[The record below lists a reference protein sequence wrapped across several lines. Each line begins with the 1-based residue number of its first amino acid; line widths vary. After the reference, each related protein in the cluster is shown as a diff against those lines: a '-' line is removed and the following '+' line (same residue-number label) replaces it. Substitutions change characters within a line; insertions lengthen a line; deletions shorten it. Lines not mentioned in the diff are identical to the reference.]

1 MVKGNSSLR
10 NKKLHS
16 SKPYDVS
23 NSFVRKVTSRVTNLL
38 PQPSWLSKWFTSS
51 VDNEAHR
58 KDALNSNDSDSED
71 DDSDA
76 INVHTPPVK
85 RAKIPLNQRFPPN
98 SFKVSVINDQ
108 ASNQQAHTSGVI
120 KDDIGTDRS
129 VAGPSGINTRQ
140 LVSSTPNIQSTA
152 THLLA
157 GTERKMNGDDRSESS
172 ESTSGCSSLV
182 PQANRQ
188 SQASESV
195 MNSLSGRRRSMDEKL
210 NFTCHLQSPRSLLSD
225 RSHSRSPRLNSSV
238 NRRRPSF
245 NVSSFGSLLL
255 GEDKTSAKNNVINS
269 PFYAGRTTYG
279 GASAY
284 RIAKDR
290 SLIQSEVVSQKR
302 SGVQVKPVNCVSDS
316 LSTMSTTARRILEAL
331 EQFSTPVL
339 DAKRIPLESSTPS
352 LSSKRKRP
360 HDTGVRPGHSP
371 RTPNLA
377 CGLTVPTVPD
387 LLKMRHR
394 EKLQDSLE
402 AARLIAASS
411 YSSNLNQ
418 EYKLRFED
426 YDTMGKHGGKIRAK
440 GKELEVDTVEAVNL
454 PNISLPLTSLPKF
467 DFVVPPAATT
477 PAVTSTFKFA
487 SPIAVTE
494 NTRTCLPADVY
505 TFSKPLS
512 AVDDKDVGV
521 SRKINCVDTSVAN
534 SPTKSG
540 AVQFIS
546 GSNRKSFEKGDR
558 KFVSCKNS
566 ESEAFVGI
574 KPASELVAGS
584 VMDILGEKSKSAG
597 ESELKEVSSSS
608 SISLDKFK
616 PSPGTW
622 ECGVCLIRNSSDA
635 TKCAA
640 CENARTSSGSVTS
653 TTASTP
659 SSLGIRCGPNK
670 DMWECSSCHVQHPC
684 SAAVCSKCL
693 VARTEK
699 RPSETKEPQV
709 PAVSLPGF
717 GNKFKPPSDTWE
729 CGTCLVRNPD
739 SLKQCQACE
748 TKRPV
753 LTAKSTATSLSK
765 STFCLGFGDKFKK
778 PAGAWD
784 CTDCMVQNNSAS
796 LKCVACGKAR
806 HGSDTQSVMKFSF
819 GIDKAGVSA
828 KESDIASLTNVQDFK
843 FGESKITSVSDFSFG
858 VPQACETKTSV
869 ETTKSTFVLPS
880 LSTDAV
886 SFGDRF
892 KQQSG
897 SWKCPNC
904 MVQNNN
910 DLMKCVKCG
919 GTRSSSELHST
930 TKFSFGLDK
939 AGVSVTES
947 SNVQN
952 FVAGE
957 TKLTSVSDSVPRT
970 AETSV
975 SAATTSFN
983 FGNVTSPLSTC
994 TLIIRP
1000 ADTSSLPQTGFTFG
1014 NTQLSKSQS
1023 PSSAE
1028 DQKPSG
1034 ALQKKCWS
1042 SGTGD
1047 GPVDS
1052 KCGAEANSEVNREP
1066 APSAYMEKIE
1076 EKPDDKDRV
1085 TKRVTFSFSESPVT
1099 NEEPHIPTKAVEGA
1113 KPVFGFTAS
1122 SLSTTAEHL
1131 NVSSVKPA
1139 AAISS
1144 FSFTSSQPT
1153 FGSSTTGAVTSSS
1166 FGGGAAA
1173 STVTTM
1179 ATTTTASNLFSFG
1192 SSTKPCVTFGG
1203 SSQQSASTSG
1213 STIPFGTT
1221 LKTMPTFSF
1230 GSLGGNKESVEIT
1243 TSSKEMPS
1251 FVTLTSTAP
1260 STLFGSFTTTTT
1272 VSPSLPSF
1280 ASATTAPSFSLGA
1293 RGTIPAFGTPSTTS
1307 STSTAVTTVASFSSV
1322 SSPDFG
1328 TGFSTLHDQ
1337 KPALS
1342 AINKP
1347 TTSSSPFT
1355 FGSSLG
1361 QTTPFSF
1368 GSIQNDQ
1375 SLANKGVFSFGA
1387 PSTPAVSS
1395 GFGFASN
1402 NQTSSQVGPAF
1413 AFGSSAVVT
1422 SSSEIPSF
1430 GTMIP
1435 ASGPVFGTAA
1445 PVFGTSNPGSNN
1457 PATTTSAAST
1467 PTYSFGCNNSQPT
1480 SNLFGFSASQTTG
1493 STVQNF
1499 NSPTANFSFG
1509 HTQPSTQTAAQPV
1522 APTFDPSIK
1531 PSFNFT
1537 KGETPTF
1544 TAASTAGR
1552 PERRIKKAVRR
1563 AHAK

>member
-869 ETTKSTFVLPS
+869 VTTKSTFVLPS

-1179 ATTTTASNLFSFG
+1179 VTTMTASNLFSFG

>member
-1 MVKGNSSLR
+1 M
-10 NKKLHS
+10 
-16 SKPYDVS
+16 
-23 NSFVRKVTSRVTNLL
+23 
-38 PQPSWLSKWFTSS
+38 
-51 VDNEAHR
+51 
-58 KDALNSNDSDSED
+58 
-71 DDSDA
+71 
-76 INVHTPPVK
+76 
-85 RAKIPLNQRFPPN
+85 
-98 SFKVSVINDQ
+98 
-108 ASNQQAHTSGVI
+108 
-120 KDDIGTDRS
+120 
-129 VAGPSGINTRQ
+129 
-140 LVSSTPNIQSTA
+140 
-152 THLLA
+152 
-157 GTERKMNGDDRSESS
+157 
-172 ESTSGCSSLV
+172 
-182 PQANRQ
+182 
-188 SQASESV
+188 
-195 MNSLSGRRRSMDEKL
+195 
-210 NFTCHLQSPRSLLSD
+210 
-225 RSHSRSPRLNSSV
+225 
-238 NRRRPSF
+238 
-245 NVSSFGSLLL
+245 
-255 GEDKTSAKNNVINS
+255 
-269 PFYAGRTTYG
+269 
-279 GASAY
+279 
-284 RIAKDR
+284 
-290 SLIQSEVVSQKR
+290 
-302 SGVQVKPVNCVSDS
+302 
-316 LSTMSTTARRILEAL
+316 
-331 EQFSTPVL
+331 
-339 DAKRIPLESSTPS
+339 
-352 LSSKRKRP
+352 
-360 HDTGVRPGHSP
+360 
-371 RTPNLA
+371 
-377 CGLTVPTVPD
+377 
-387 LLKMRHR
+387 
-394 EKLQDSLE
+394 
-402 AARLIAASS
+402 
-411 YSSNLNQ
+411 
-418 EYKLRFED
+418 
-426 YDTMGKHGGKIRAK
+426 
-440 GKELEVDTVEAVNL
+440 
-454 PNISLPLTSLPKF
+454 
-467 DFVVPPAATT
+467 
-477 PAVTSTFKFA
+477 
-487 SPIAVTE
+487 
-494 NTRTCLPADVY
+494 PADVF

-512 AVDDKDVGV
+512 AVDNKDVRV
-521 SRKINCVDTSVAN
+521 SRKINCVDTNIAN
-534 SPTKSG
+534 CPTKLG

-558 KFVSCKNS
+558 KLMSCKNS
-566 ESEAFVGI
+566 ESEVCAGI

-597 ESELKEVSSSS
+597 EAELKEVSSSS

-640 CENARTSSGSVTS
+640 CETARTSAGSVSS

-659 SSLGIRCGPNK
+659 SSPGIQCGLNK
-670 DMWECSSCHVQHPC
+670 DMWECSSCHVQNPC

-693 VARTEK
+693 LARTEK
-699 RPSETKEPQV
+699 RPSEAKEPQV
-709 PAVSLPGF
+709 PAVLLAGF

-729 CGTCLVRNPD
+729 CGTCLVRNPE

-753 LTAKSTATSLSK
+753 LTAKSTAASYSK
-765 STFCLGFGDKFKK
+765 SMFCLGFGDKFKK
-778 PAGAWD
+778 PAGSWD

-819 GIDKAGVSA
+819 GIDKAGVSV
-828 KESDIASLTNVQDFK
+828 KESDIVSSTNVQDFK
-843 FGESKITSVSDFSFG
+843 FGESKITSASDFSFG
-858 VPQACETKTSV
+858 IPQASETKTSV
-869 ETTKSTFVLPS
+869 VTTKSTFVLPS

-892 KQQSG
+892 KKQSG

-910 DLMKCVKCG
+910 DLMQCVKCG
-919 GTRSSSELHST
+919 GTRSSSESQST
-930 TKFSFGLDK
+930 TKFNFGIDK
-939 AGVSVTES
+939 AGVSVKES
-947 SNVQN
+947 SHVQN
-952 FVAGE
+952 FIAGE
-957 TKLTSVSDSVPRT
+957 TEVTSVSDSVPRT

-975 SAATTSFN
+975 SAVTTSFN
-983 FGNVTSPLSTC
+983 FGNVTSPLSAC
-994 TLIIRP
+994 AVIKP
-1000 ADTSSLPQTGFTFG
+1000 ADTSSLPQTGFSFG
-1014 NTQLSKSQS
+1014 NTQLSKFQS

-1034 ALQKKCWS
+1034 AVQKKCWS
-1042 SGTGD
+1042 SGTDD

-1052 KCGAEANSEVNREP
+1052 KCGAETNSDVKREP
-1066 APSAYMEKIE
+1066 APSACMEKIE
-1076 EKPDDKDRV
+1076 EIPDDKDRI

-1099 NEEPHIPTKAVEGA
+1099 NEEPRIPTKAVEGA

-1139 AAISS
+1139 AAVSC

-1153 FGSSTTGAVTSSS
+1153 LGNSTAGAVTSSS
-1166 FGGGAAA
+1166 FGGAAA
-1173 STVTTM
+1173 STVTTVV
-1179 ATTTTASNLFSFG
+1179 TTTTVSNLFSFG

-1230 GSLGGNKESVEIT
+1230 GSLGSNKESVEVT

-1260 STLFGSFTTTTT
+1260 ITLFGSFTTTTT

-1280 ASATTAPSFSLGA
+1280 TSATTAPSFSLGA

-1307 STSTAVTTVASFSSV
+1307 SASTAITTAASFSSV
-1322 SSPDFG
+1322 SSPDFS
-1328 TGFSTLHDQ
+1328 TGFSTVHDQ
-1337 KPALS
+1337 KPALP

-1355 FGSSLG
+1355 FGSNLG

-1387 PSTPAVSS
+1387 SSTPAVSS
-1395 GFGFASN
+1395 GFGFASS
-1402 NQTSSQVGPAF
+1402 NQVSSQVGPAF

-1430 GTMIP
+1430 GTTIP

-1445 PVFGTSNPGSNN
+1445 PIFGTSNPGSNN

-1467 PTYSFGCNNSQPT
+1467 TTYNFGSNNSQPT

-1499 NSPTANFSFG
+1499 TSPTANFSFG
-1509 HTQPSTQTAAQPV
+1509 HTQPPTQTAAQPV

-1544 TAASTAGR
+1544 T
-1552 PERRIKKAVRR
+1552 
-1563 AHAK
+1563 

>member
-1 MVKGNSSLR
+1 MAW
-10 NKKLHS
+10 
-16 SKPYDVS
+16 
-23 NSFVRKVTSRVTNLL
+23 FV
-38 PQPSWLSKWFTSS
+38 
-51 VDNEAHR
+51 H
-58 KDALNSNDSDSED
+58 
-71 DDSDA
+71 
-76 INVHTPPVK
+76 
-85 RAKIPLNQRFPPN
+85 
-98 SFKVSVINDQ
+98 
-108 ASNQQAHTSGVI
+108 
-120 KDDIGTDRS
+120 
-129 VAGPSGINTRQ
+129 
-140 LVSSTPNIQSTA
+140 
-152 THLLA
+152 
-157 GTERKMNGDDRSESS
+157 
-172 ESTSGCSSLV
+172 
-182 PQANRQ
+182 
-188 SQASESV
+188 
-195 MNSLSGRRRSMDEKL
+195 
-210 NFTCHLQSPRSLLSD
+210 
-225 RSHSRSPRLNSSV
+225 
-238 NRRRPSF
+238 
-245 NVSSFGSLLL
+245 
-255 GEDKTSAKNNVINS
+255 
-269 PFYAGRTTYG
+269 
-279 GASAY
+279 
-284 RIAKDR
+284 
-290 SLIQSEVVSQKR
+290 
-302 SGVQVKPVNCVSDS
+302 
-316 LSTMSTTARRILEAL
+316 
-331 EQFSTPVL
+331 
-339 DAKRIPLESSTPS
+339 
-352 LSSKRKRP
+352 
-360 HDTGVRPGHSP
+360 
-371 RTPNLA
+371 
-377 CGLTVPTVPD
+377 
-387 LLKMRHR
+387 
-394 EKLQDSLE
+394 
-402 AARLIAASS
+402 
-411 YSSNLNQ
+411 
-418 EYKLRFED
+418 RFED
-426 YDTMGKHGGKIRAK
+426 YDKMGKHGGKIRAK
-440 GKELEVDTVEAVNL
+440 GKELEEDTVEAVNL

-487 SPIAVTE
+487 SPITVTE
-494 NTRTCLPADVY
+494 NTRTCLPTDIF

-512 AVDDKDVGV
+512 AVDNKDVRV
-521 SRKINCVDTSVAN
+521 SRKVNCVDTSIAN
-534 SPTKSG
+534 CPTKLG

-558 KFVSCKNS
+558 KLVSCKNS
-566 ESEAFVGI
+566 ESEACVGI

-597 ESELKEVSSSS
+597 EAELKEVSSSS

-622 ECGVCLIRNSSDA
+622 ECGVCLIRNNSDA

-640 CENARTSSGSVTS
+640 CETARTSAGSVSS

-659 SSLGIRCGPNK
+659 SSPGIQCGPNK
-670 DMWECSSCHVQHPC
+670 DMWECSSCHVQNPC

-699 RPSETKEPQV
+699 RPSEAKEPQV

-729 CGTCLVRNPD
+729 CGTCLVRNPEA
-739 SLKQCQACE
+739 LKQCQACE

-753 LTAKSTATSLSK
+753 LTAKSTATSSSK
-765 STFCLGFGDKFKK
+765 STFGLGFGDKFKK
-778 PAGAWD
+778 PAGSWD
-784 CTDCMVQNNSAS
+784 CTDCLVQNNSAS
-796 LKCVACGKAR
+796 LKCVACGRAR
-806 HGSDTQSVMKFSF
+806 HGSDTQSVIKFSF
-819 GIDKAGVSA
+819 GIDKAGVSVE
-828 KESDIASLTNVQDFK
+828 ESDIASSTNVQDFK
-843 FGESKITSVSDFSFG
+843 FGESKITSATGFSFG
-858 VPQACETKTSV
+858 IPQACETKTSV
-869 ETTKSTFVLPS
+869 VTTKSTFVLPS

-886 SFGDRF
+886 SFGDMF
-892 KQQSG
+892 TKQSG

-919 GTRSSSELHST
+919 GTRSSSESQSA
-930 TKFSFGLDK
+930 TKFNFGIDK
-939 AGVSVTES
+939 AGVSVKES

-952 FVAGE
+952 FIACE
-957 TKLTSVSDSVPRT
+957 TKVTSISDSVPRT
-970 AETSV
+970 SETSV
-975 SAATTSFN
+975 SAVTTSFN
-983 FGNVTSPLSTC
+983 FGNVTSPLSAC
-994 TLIIRP
+994 TAIKP
-1000 ADTSSLPQTGFTFG
+1000 ADTSSLPQTGFSFG
-1014 NTQLSKSQS
+1014 NTQLSKFQS

-1028 DQKPSG
+1028 DHKPSG

-1047 GPVDS
+1047 GLVDS
-1052 KCGAEANSEVNREP
+1052 KCGAEANSDVNREP

-1085 TKRVTFSFSESPVT
+1085 SKRVTFSFSDSPVT

-1122 SLSTTAEHL
+1122 SLSTTTEHL

-1144 FSFTSSQPT
+1144 FSFTSSQPA
-1153 FGSSTTGAVTSSS
+1153 FGSSTTGALTSSS
-1166 FGGGAAA
+1166 FGGAAA
-1173 STVTTM
+1173 TPVTTVVTTTVV
-1179 ATTTTASNLFSFG
+1179 TTTTASNLFSFG

-1213 STIPFGTT
+1213 STIPFCTM

-1230 GSLGGNKESVEIT
+1230 GSLGGNKESVEVT

-1260 STLFGSFTTTTT
+1260 NTLFGSFTTTTT

-1307 STSTAVTTVASFSSV
+1307 STSTAVTTAASFSTV
-1322 SSPDFG
+1322 SSPDFS
-1328 TGFSTLHDQ
+1328 TAFSTVHDQ
-1337 KPALS
+1337 KPALP

-1368 GSIQNDQ
+1368 GSVQNDQ

-1395 GFGFASN
+1395 GFGFASS
-1402 NQTSSQVGPAF
+1402 NQASSQVGPAF

-1422 SSSEIPSF
+1422 SSSEVPSF
-1430 GTMIP
+1430 GTTIP

-1445 PVFGTSNPGSNN
+1445 PIFGTSNPGSNN

-1467 PTYSFGCNNSQPT
+1467 PAYNFGCINSQPT
-1480 SNLFGFSASQTTG
+1480 SNLFGFSANQTTG

-1499 NSPTANFSFG
+1499 TSPAANFSFG
-1509 HTQPSTQTAAQPV
+1509 HTQPPTQTAAQPV

-1544 TAASTAGR
+1544 T
-1552 PERRIKKAVRR
+1552 
-1563 AHAK
+1563 

>member
-1 MVKGNSSLR
+1 
-10 NKKLHS
+10 
-16 SKPYDVS
+16 
-23 NSFVRKVTSRVTNLL
+23 
-38 PQPSWLSKWFTSS
+38 
-51 VDNEAHR
+51 
-58 KDALNSNDSDSED
+58 
-71 DDSDA
+71 
-76 INVHTPPVK
+76 
-85 RAKIPLNQRFPPN
+85 
-98 SFKVSVINDQ
+98 
-108 ASNQQAHTSGVI
+108 
-120 KDDIGTDRS
+120 
-129 VAGPSGINTRQ
+129 
-140 LVSSTPNIQSTA
+140 
-152 THLLA
+152 
-157 GTERKMNGDDRSESS
+157 
-172 ESTSGCSSLV
+172 
-182 PQANRQ
+182 
-188 SQASESV
+188 
-195 MNSLSGRRRSMDEKL
+195 
-210 NFTCHLQSPRSLLSD
+210 
-225 RSHSRSPRLNSSV
+225 
-238 NRRRPSF
+238 
-245 NVSSFGSLLL
+245 
-255 GEDKTSAKNNVINS
+255 
-269 PFYAGRTTYG
+269 
-279 GASAY
+279 
-284 RIAKDR
+284 
-290 SLIQSEVVSQKR
+290 
-302 SGVQVKPVNCVSDS
+302 
-316 LSTMSTTARRILEAL
+316 
-331 EQFSTPVL
+331 
-339 DAKRIPLESSTPS
+339 
-352 LSSKRKRP
+352 
-360 HDTGVRPGHSP
+360 
-371 RTPNLA
+371 
-377 CGLTVPTVPD
+377 
-387 LLKMRHR
+387 
-394 EKLQDSLE
+394 
-402 AARLIAASS
+402 
-411 YSSNLNQ
+411 
-418 EYKLRFED
+418 
-426 YDTMGKHGGKIRAK
+426 MGKHGGKIRAK
-440 GKELEVDTVEAVNL
+440 GKELEEDTVEAVNL

-477 PAVTSTFKFA
+477 SAVTSTFKFA
-487 SPIAVTE
+487 SPITVTE
-494 NTRTCLPADVY
+494 NTRTCLPADVF

-512 AVDDKDVGV
+512 AVDKDVSV
-521 SRKINCVDTSVAN
+521 SRKVNCVDTSVAN
-534 SPTKSG
+534 CPTKLG

-558 KFVSCKNS
+558 KLVSCKNS
-566 ESEAFVGI
+566 ESEACVGI

-597 ESELKEVSSSS
+597 EAELKEVSLSS

-622 ECGVCLIRNSSDA
+622 ECGVCLIRNNSDA

-640 CENARTSSGSVTS
+640 CETARTSAGLVSS

-659 SSLGIRCGPNK
+659 SSPVIQCGPR
-670 DMWECSSCHVQHPC
+670 DMWECSSCHVQNPC
-684 SAAVCSKCL
+684 SAALCSKCL

-699 RPSETKEPQV
+699 RPSEAKEPQV

-729 CGTCLVRNPD
+729 CGTCLVRNPE

-753 LTAKSTATSLSK
+753 LTAKSTTTSSSK
-765 STFCLGFGDKFKK
+765 STFGLGFGDKFKK
-778 PAGAWD
+778 PAGSWD
-784 CTDCMVQNNSAS
+784 CTDCMLQNNSAS
-796 LKCVACGKAR
+796 LKCVACGRAR
-806 HGSDTQSVMKFSF
+806 HGSDTQPVMKFSF
-819 GIDKAGVSA
+819 GIDKAGVSV
-828 KESDIASLTNVQDFK
+828 KESDTASPTNVQDFK
-843 FGESKITSVSDFSFG
+843 FGESKITSASDFSFG

-869 ETTKSTFVLPS
+869 VTTKSTFVLPS

-892 KQQSG
+892 KKQSG

-919 GTRSSSELHST
+919 GTRSSSESQSA
-930 TKFSFGLDK
+930 TKFNFGIDK
-939 AGVSVTES
+939 AGVSVNES

-952 FVAGE
+952 FIAGE
-957 TKLTSVSDSVPRT
+957 TKVTSVSDSVPRT
-970 AETSV
+970 VETSV
-975 SAATTSFN
+975 SAVTTSFN
-983 FGNVTSPLSTC
+983 FGNVTSPLSAC
-994 TLIIRP
+994 TAIKP
-1000 ADTSSLPQTGFTFG
+1000 ADTSPLPQKGFSFG
-1014 NTQLSKSQS
+1014 NTQLSNFQS

-1028 DQKPSG
+1028 DQKPSE

-1052 KCGAEANSEVNREP
+1052 KCGAEANSDVNREP

-1085 TKRVTFSFSESPVT
+1085 SKRVTFSFSEPVT
-1099 NEEPHIPTKAVEGA
+1099 NEEPRIPTKAVESA

-1139 AAISS
+1139 ASISS
-1144 FSFTSSQPT
+1144 FSFTSAQPA

-1166 FGGGAAA
+1166 FGGAAA
-1173 STVTTM
+1173 STVTTV
-1179 ATTTTASNLFSFG
+1179 TTTTVSNLFSFG
-1192 SSTKPCVTFGG
+1192 ASTKPCVTFGG

-1230 GSLGGNKESVEIT
+1230 GSLGGNKESVEVT

-1251 FVTLTSTAP
+1251 FVALTSTAP
-1260 STLFGSFTTTTT
+1260 ITLFGSFTTTTT

-1307 STSTAVTTVASFSSV
+1307 STSTAITTAASFSSV
-1322 SSPDFG
+1322 SSPDFS
-1328 TGFSTLHDQ
+1328 TGFSTVHDQ
-1337 KPALS
+1337 KPALP

-1368 GSIQNDQ
+1368 GSMQNDQ

-1395 GFGFASN
+1395 GFGFASS
-1402 NQTSSQVGPAF
+1402 NQASSQVGPGF
-1413 AFGSSAVVT
+1413 AFGSSTVVT
-1422 SSSEIPSF
+1422 SGSEIPSF
-1430 GTMIP
+1430 GTTVP

-1445 PVFGTSNPGSNN
+1445 PIFGTSNPGSNN
-1457 PATTTSAAST
+1457 PATTTSAAGN
-1467 PTYSFGCNNSQPT
+1467 PAYNFGCNNSQAT

-1499 NSPTANFSFG
+1499 TSPTANFSFG
-1509 HTQPSTQTAAQPV
+1509 HTQPPTQTAAQPV

-1531 PSFNFT
+1531 PIFNFT

-1544 TAASTAGR
+1544 T
-1552 PERRIKKAVRR
+1552 
-1563 AHAK
+1563 